1 MKKKYLLIV
10 LSILLISCNGKTN
23 SSSTSSSA
31 SSSPITSSSSSIGVE
46 TKIYD
51 FNDNLAQK
59 DYIKHDFKTS
69 NFKEYTGSLTPTNSD
84 LLTFTLSDD
93 GTYYIV
99 SDKEHKLNTPNLVIP
114 SEYNS
119 LPVQEIADE
128 AFAYKSWLNSV
139 VIPSSIKKIGAGAF
153 NSSSLKNIYYDAIE
167 IAPLNAKNWIFYKG
181 DSTQEIDIYFGKNVK
196 KIPSR
201 LFYPLATNP
210 NETVNV
216 KNVYFSK
223 NSVVEEIGDYA
234 FYKLNNVKNISLPN
248 TIKSI
253 GKYAFYE
260 CGISEIDLSN
270 VSSIDNYAF
279 SFSTIEYAKL
289 SNLSYLGE
297 GAFSYSNLKQIDL
310 SKTKIT
316 LINNYTFKKC
326 KQLSQILLNDKITK
340 IGEEAFSYSNLKQFF
355 APVSLINIGLKSF
368 YENKNLED
376 VKLNKNLKTINNYA
390 FYNSINLKHLYIA
403 SDLEDLKYGNYIF
416 VNAGKNA
423 SLQIAFLQGVNR
435 IPANFMFSNA
445 NMEDNPVINELIL
458 PTSLKEIAS
467 SAFYDLSIDNIW
479 YLGNEKNFKEIKIYD
494 QNEILSNV
502 KYAYVIK

>member
-1 MKKKYLLIV
+1 MKKRYLLII
-10 LSILLISCNGKTN
+10 LSTLLVSCNGTIN
-23 SSSTSSSA
+23 STSTSSSS
-31 SSSPITSSSSSIGVE
+31 SSSPITNSSSSVGVE

-51 FNDNLAQK
+51 FNDNLKQN
-59 DYIKHDFKTS
+59 DYVEHEFKTS
-69 NFKEYTGSLTPTNSD
+69 NFKEYTGSLTPTDAN

-99 SDKEHKLNTPNLVIP
+99 SDKDYNLNVPNLVIP

-153 NSSSLKNIYYDAIE
+153 NSSSLKTVYYDAIE
-167 IAPLNAKNWIFYKG
+167 IEPLNAKNWVFFKG

-196 KIPSR
+196 SIPSR

-216 KNVYFSK
+216 KNIYFSK
-223 NSVVEEIGDYA
+223 DSVVEEIGDYA
-234 FYKLNNVKNISLPN
+234 FYKLNNVKNLSLPSS
-248 TIKSI
+248 IKSI

-260 CGISEIDLSN
+260 CGINEIDLSS
-270 VSSIDNYAF
+270 VTYIDNYAF
-279 SFSTIEYAKL
+279 SFSTLEYVKL
-289 SNLSYLGE
+289 NNLSYLGE
-297 GAFSYSNLKQIDL
+297 G
-310 SKTKIT
+310 T
-316 LINNYTFKKC
+316 
-326 KQLSQILLNDKITK
+326 
-340 IGEEAFSYSNLKQFF
+340 FSYSNLKQFF
-355 APVSLINIGLKSF
+355 SPSSLVNIGLKSF
-368 YENKNLED
+368 YENKNLKD
-376 VKLNKNLKTINNYA
+376 IKLNKKLKQIENYA
-390 FYNSINLKHLYIA
+390 FYNSTNLEHLYIS
-403 SDLEDLKYGNYIF
+403 SDLNDFNYGNYIF
-416 VNAGKNA
+416 VNAGKET
-423 SLQIAFLQGVNR
+423 SLQIAFLQDVYR

-445 NMEDNPVINELIL
+445 NSENNPVINELIL

-479 YLGNEKNFKEIKIYD
+479 YLGNEKSFKEVKIHE

>member
-1 MKKKYLLIV
+1 MKKRYLLII
-10 LSILLISCNGKTN
+10 LSTLLVSCNGTIN
-23 SSSTSSSA
+23 STSTSSSS
-31 SSSPITSSSSSIGVE
+31 SSSPITNSSSSVGVE

-51 FNDNLAQK
+51 FNDNLKQN
-59 DYIKHDFKTS
+59 DYVEHEFKTS
-69 NFKEYTGSLTPTNSD
+69 NFKEYTGSLTPTDAN

-99 SDKEHKLNTPNLVIP
+99 SDKDYNLNVPNLVIP

-153 NSSSLKNIYYDAIE
+153 NSSSLKTVYYDAIE
-167 IAPLNAKNWIFYKG
+167 IEPLNAKNWVFFKG

-196 KIPSR
+196 SIPSR

-216 KNVYFSK
+216 KNIYFSK
-223 NSVVEEIGDYA
+223 DSVVEEIGDYA
-234 FYKLNNVKNISLPN
+234 FYKLNNVKNLSLPSS
-248 TIKSI
+248 IKSI

-260 CGISEIDLSN
+260 CGINEIDLSS
-270 VSSIDNYAF
+270 VTYIDNYAF
-279 SFSTIEYAKL
+279 SFSTLEYVKL
-289 SNLSYLGE
+289 NNLSYLGE
-297 GAFSYSNLKQIDL
+297 GTFSYSNLKQIDL
-310 SKTKIT
+310 SKTNISS
-316 LINNYTFKKC
+316 INNFTFKKC
-326 KQLSQILLNDKITK
+326 KQLEQILLNDKITT
-340 IGEEAFSYSNLKQFF
+340 IGEEAFSYCNLEQFF

-445 NMEDNPVINELIL
+445 SNEDNPVINELIL

-479 YLGNEKNFKEIKIYD
+479 YLGNEKSFKEIKIYD